1 MYVCISLLTQRCPK
15 RICTC
20 FLGPWPSGVRR
31 PWALVRSG
39 GSADQLWRS
48 QGWKGRRRTTTAAAA
63 TTRRRRRTTTTTI
76 NQNENQIQNYNKK
89 KKINNNKNN
98 KQQQQ
103 EKEEEQQRQEQEQE
117 QEQEQQQQQ
126 QQQPQQQEQR
136 QPQQR
141 QAQAQAHDNNHKAPQ
156 NHFFSDALPLQMAA
170 VGGYIYIYIN
180 HRITVLPI
188 KNGDFPSFI
197 QLAS

>member
-63 TTRRRRRTTTTTI
+63 TTTRTTTTTI
-76 NQNENQIQNYNKK
+76 NQNENQIQNHKK
-89 KKINNNKNN
+89 KNINNNNN

-103 EKEEEQQRQEQEQE
+103 GKEEEQQRQEQE

-141 QAQAQAHDNNHKAPQ
+141 QAQAHRQQPQGAAKPLFLGRAPPA
-156 NHFFSDALPLQMAA
+156 D
-170 VGGYIYIYIN
+170 GWGRRIYIYTYEYCN
-180 HRITVLPI
+180 TTVVRAPYPNLKVFFYFLPW
-188 KNGDFPSFI
+188 
-197 QLAS
+197 